1 LGNYRIV
8 GVIQVKKY
16 IGLIVLIIFVLFVAS
31 CESDIIEKNE
41 AEYSVSVL
49 KIKKSVLEEKLTLPG
64 KVDYYE
70 NAYLSFLKSGEIKEI
85 YVNEGESISAGQLIA
100 ELDPK
105 GLQLNI
111 QSARSDY
118 NSSLEQYKQTQS
130 QMNFLNTQYD
140 NMLDLYQSGSISKF
154 ELDQSKLSYD
164 IAVNN
169 YSSSKSQLSSAK
181 EYLNFTVDSES
192 DYKLVANKD
201 GIVSKILFKEGE
213 MVGDGIPV
221 LFIADL
227 GNFIIINVNYEN
239 LLKFQ
244 LDNTVNVVFNGK
256 QLEGVVV
263 EIGMNPDPMTLEY
276 MIVVETSTNLPI
288 GEIVKINK
296 IISTYSGIV
305 LPINAILGQ
314 KDDYYVYEV
323 IDNKVHKKSIEIIQ
337 VVDDKV
343 LVDGIK
349 EGEKIIYEGNKF
361 IKEGFNVYIVNTIE

>member
-1 LGNYRIV
+1 M
-8 GVIQVKKY
+8 KKY

-31 CESDIIEKNE
+31 CESDVVEKNG

-70 NAYLSFLKSGEIKEI
+70 NAYLAFLKSGEIKEI
-85 YVNEGESISAGQLIA
+85 YVNEGEIISTGQLIA
-100 ELDPK
+100 EVDPK
-105 GLQLNI
+105 GLQLSI

-154 ELDQSKLSYD
+154 QLDQSKLSYD

-181 EYLNFTVDSES
+181 EYLNFIVDSES

-227 GNFIIINVNYEN
+227 GNYIIINVNYEN

-244 LDNTVNVVFNGK
+244 LDNTVNVVFNDK

-263 EIGMNPDPMTLEY
+263 EIGMNPDPVTLEY
-276 MIVVETSTNLPI
+276 KIVVETSTNLPI

-349 EGEKIIYEGNKF
+349 EGEEIIYEGNKF